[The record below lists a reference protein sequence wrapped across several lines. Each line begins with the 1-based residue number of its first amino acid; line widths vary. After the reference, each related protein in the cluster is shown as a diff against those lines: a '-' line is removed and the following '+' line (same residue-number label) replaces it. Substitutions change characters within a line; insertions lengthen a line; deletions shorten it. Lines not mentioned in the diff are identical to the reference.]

1 MKSKNILIKI
11 LGSGTSTGV
20 PLVGCNCNVCKSNNF
35 KDKRLRTSIL
45 VNIDNLKLLIDT
57 SNDLREQCLKND
69 ILDIDAVI
77 YTHHHFDH
85 IAGFDDLRA
94 FNFAKNKS
102 VPIYLMQET
111 LDNLKDVFKYAFSNE
126 PNLSSSPKVNCTII
140 DIEEFS
146 IKDITITPIPLLHGN
161 MRVNGYRIQNFAY
174 CTDCNVISEDSIQK
188 LQNLD
193 ILILDGLR
201 YSKHQTHFS
210 INESI
215 EIAKKLNANKTFL
228 THISHDVSHQI
239 TENELPENIYLA
251 YDGLELKL

>member
-1 MKSKNILIKI
+1 LDYSYNNKLELKI
-11 LGSGTSTGV
+11 TPQSVGV
-20 PLVGCNCNVCKSNNF
+20 WGQSPLVQGAENSGSQFSLFETWVKLSLNSNWNTQIG
-35 KDKRLRTSIL
+35 RQVIS
-45 VNIDNLKLLIDT
+45 
-57 SNDLREQCLKND
+57 
-69 ILDIDAVI
+69 LDDERMFGALDWAQGGRAHDAI
-77 YTHHHFDH
+77 
-85 IAGFDDLRA
+85 A

-201 YSKHQTHFS
+201 YSKHPTHFS